1 MHILRETLYSVAGYK
16 MRILPATQSFDRGVL
31 FFLPSN
37 YCVSS
42 AEPMLGYKDK
52 KADTVFSIFSRAGL
66 EEVTRVCVWGGDGP
80 SSYHLKHYQSPTWRL
95 CEAGGQQ
102 PSFLIR
108 LQGRSPCLSSGDA
121 PNTLLCSLQLR
132 GGGFLCTS
140 SQVVTSRRCNS
151 CLLGSG
157 LFLVWSSLTLLS
169 HAHQVEH
176 SRRQAQKVT
185 GISQS

>member
-95 CEAGGQQ
+95 CEARGQQ

-132 GGGFLCTS
+132 GGVSLYQFPGCNFQKMQQLPVGLWSFPCLEFFNPLITCTS
-140 SQVVTSRRCNS
+140 S
-151 CLLGSG
+151 
-157 LFLVWSSLTLLS
+157 
-169 HAHQVEH
+169 
-176 SRRQAQKVT
+176 
-185 GISQS
+185 